1 MQTVS
6 IIGIGRAGGALA
18 IALDRAGVQIDR
30 LIYRA
35 QPPAVKWLDREK
47 LLSIEAVKAVYSD
60 VLLIATADQN
70 IRSTAD
76 SLVGAAEL
84 PAVALHLSG
93 SLDSSEL
100 SGLRSKGVAVGS
112 MHPLVSISDAELG
125 SERFAGAYFCVEGDA
140 VAVTAAIKLVEILG
154 GRHFSIDTRLKPLYH
169 ASAVMASGNV
179 TALFD
184 AAITMLSEC
193 GLGRDH
199 AHRIL
204 FPLLQSTV
212 SNLADR
218 STKEALTGPFVRGDI
233 EALRRHLN
241 AFEGTIDGDIRAIY
255 LDLAERS
262 VRLGGG
268 ENSAAL
274 LAAISMAKG
283 KTGC

>member
-1 MQTVS
+1 VT
-6 IIGIGRAGGALA
+6 
-18 IALDRAGVQIDR
+18 
-30 LIYRA
+30 
-35 QPPAVKWLDREK
+35 WLDREK
-47 LLSIEAVKAVYSD
+47 LVSIDSTTEIYSD
-60 VLLIATADQN
+60 VLLIATDDQN

-76 SLVGAAEL
+76 SFVGSAEL

-100 SGLRSKGVAVGS
+100 SGLKAAGVAVGS

-125 SERFAGAYFCVEGDA
+125 SHRFAGAYFCVEGDA
-140 VAVTAAIKLVEILG
+140 EAVAAAIELVELLG
-154 GRHFSIDTRLKPLYH
+154 GKHFSIDTRLKPLYH

-184 AAITMLSEC
+184 AAIEMLSEC
-193 GLGRDH
+193 GLPRDM

-218 STKEALTGPFVRGDI
+218 STKQALTGPFVRGDI
-233 EALRRHLN
+233 EAFERHLS
-241 AFEGTIDGDIRAIY
+241 AFEGTIGNDVRSIY

-268 ENSAAL
+268 ENSAAFL
-274 LAAISMAKG
+274 TAISMAKG